1 MFIIGPLYFLRFSA
15 AAFSLARS
23 LPTRLIRR
31 SAWSL
36 VLPRFRARNN

>member
-23 LPTRLIRR
+23 LPTRLIG
-31 SAWSL
+31 L
-36 VLPRFRARNN
+36 VLGVVALSGAK